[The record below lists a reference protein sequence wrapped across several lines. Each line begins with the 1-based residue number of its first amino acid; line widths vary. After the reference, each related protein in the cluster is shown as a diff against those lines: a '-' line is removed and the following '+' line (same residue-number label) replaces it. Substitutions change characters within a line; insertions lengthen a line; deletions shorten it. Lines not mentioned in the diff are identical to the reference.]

1 MPTKVMT
8 TEATKSPA
16 TVKRAVE
23 VVRPA
28 KVACSDKV
36 ADELFTYYQFLD
48 GGWSFYKPLQEF
60 CIDRGVS
67 ELDAAIAAVWQ
78 VDDGEDPEVIIIY
91 DQSDITLRAMQ
102 NIAVYLGTNHGA
114 LRTRFQPS
122 DRSNIAAIVSTASV
136 VELDLVADKD
146 ESKDSSELR
155 LLHEIASEAI
165 ERGAS
170 DIHFYVD
177 TDRAHV
183 IFRVDGSFEGRRPLT
198 RLQATSTV
206 AAGLNVKS
214 PDYKSVTDDNEM
226 TDVSIILD
234 LEVPDGSNPSGKTL
248 EKVNLRTSKS
258 GALDGPH
265 TVMRVIRTGREANVS
280 LSNLGFDADI
290 EEMLIEATSQPHG
303 IILVVGPTGSGK
315 SVTLSGVYEQIDSAK
330 KIILLEDPVEYR
342 IRRANTV
349 QKPVLGDKSWQ
360 EKGLGFVDYL
370 KNALRQDPDII
381 GISEIRDLEVAR
393 VVISSALTGHLMVST
408 LHANDA
414 IGAISRLIDQGIDPA
429 LIAER
434 NLLRCIVSQRLV
446 GKLCGE
452 CRIEIPA
459 NERPK
464 ILNRAYRQNP
474 QGCDLCAGR
483 GINGRTLVGELI
495 LFDDACRG
503 YIADGDLTG
512 LESYLK
518 GQGWLSMTDRCR
530 RLVEE
535 GRVDPYQAAKIVS
548 GLLGEEQTVDY
559 TARREAL

>member
-1 MPTKVMT
+1 MPINTNAAKFHGSDNGS
-8 TEATKSPA
+8 SPG
-16 TVKRAVE
+16 AV
-23 VVRPA
+23 
-28 KVACSDKV
+28 SDV
-36 ADELFTYYQFLD
+36 SFTYYQFLD
-48 GGWSFYKPLQEF
+48 GGWRFYTPLYEF
-60 CIDRGVS
+60 CVSGGVS
-67 ELDAAIAAVWQ
+67 ELDASIGAIWRGG
-78 VDDGEDPEVIIIY
+78 DDAEVLIVY
-91 DQSDITLRAMQ
+91 DQVNVTKRALQ
-102 NIAVYLGTNHGA
+102 NVKVYLGSHHPA
-114 LRTRFQPS
+114 LRVRFQPS
-122 DRSNIAAIVSTASV
+122 DRSNIAAIVSTATA
-136 VELDLVADKD
+136 VELDLV
-146 ESKDSSELR
+146 EDSYDAQDSAELR
-155 LLHEIASEAI
+155 LLHDIASEAI
-165 ERGAS
+165 TRGAS
-170 DIHFYVD
+170 DIHFYVEA
-177 TDRAHV
+177 DRAHV

-198 RLQATSTV
+198 RLQATSTI

-234 LEVPDGSNPSGKTL
+234 LEVADAANPAQKHL

-265 TVMRVIRTGREANVS
+265 TVMRVIRTGREANIS

-290 EEMLIEATSQPHG
+290 EEMLVEATSQPHG

-349 QKPVLGDKSWQ
+349 QKTVLGDKSWQ
-360 EKGLGFVDYL
+360 AKGLGFVDYL

-381 GISEIRDLEVAR
+381 GISEIRDLDVAR

-446 GKLCGE
+446 GKLCCE

-459 NERPK
+459 EERPK
-464 ILNRAYRQNP
+464 ILKRAYRQNP

-483 GINGRTLVGELI
+483 GISGRTLVGELI
-495 LFDDACRG
+495 LFDDACRR
-503 YIADGDLTG
+503 YIAEGDLSG

-518 GQGWLSMTDRCR
+518 GQGWLSMADRCR

-535 GRVDPYQAAKIVS
+535 GKVDPYQAAKIVS

-559 TARREAL
+559 TARRKAL

>member
-1 MPTKVMT
+1 MPFKTNAAKFQG
-8 TEATKSPA
+8 SDNGSSLG
-16 TVKRAVE
+16 AV
-23 VVRPA
+23 
-28 KVACSDKV
+28 SDQP
-36 ADELFTYYQFLD
+36 FTYYQFLD
-48 GGWSFYKPLQEF
+48 GGWRFYTPLYEF
-60 CIDRGVS
+60 CVSGGVN
-67 ELDAAIAAVWQ
+67 ELDASIGAIWRDG
-78 VDDGEDPEVIIIY
+78 DDAEVHIIY
-91 DQSDITLRAMQ
+91 DQVNVTKRALQ
-102 NIAVYLGTNHGA
+102 NVKVYLGSHHPA
-114 LRTRFQPS
+114 LRVRFQPS
-122 DRSNIAAIVSTASV
+122 DRSNIAAIVSTATA
-136 VELDLVADKD
+136 VELDIV
-146 ESKDSSELR
+146 EDSYDAQDSAELR
-155 LLHEIASEAI
+155 LLQDIASDAVA
-165 ERGAS
+165 RDAS
-170 DIHFYVD
+170 DIHFYVEA
-177 TDRAHV
+177 DRAHV
-183 IFRVDGSFEGRRPLT
+183 IFRVNGSFEGRRPLT
-198 RLQATSTV
+198 RLQATSTI

-234 LEVPDGSNPSGKTL
+234 LEVVDPLNPA
-248 EKVNLRTSKS
+248 EKYVEKINLRTSKS

-265 TVMRVIRTGREANVS
+265 TVMRVIRTGREANIN
-280 LSNLGFDADI
+280 LSNLGFDSDI
-290 EEMLIEATSQPHG
+290 EAMLVEATSQPHG

-315 SVTLSGVYEQIDSAK
+315 SVTLSGVYEQIDPVK

-360 EKGLGFVDYL
+360 QKGLGFVDYL

-446 GKLCGE
+446 GKLCVE

-459 NERPK
+459 KERPK
-464 ILNRAYRQNP
+464 ILKRAYEQNP

-483 GINGRTLVGELI
+483 GISGRTLVGELI
-495 LFDDACRG
+495 LFDDACRR
-503 YIADGDLTG
+503 YIAEGNLSG
-512 LESYLK
+512 LETYLK
-518 GQGWLSMTDRCR
+518 DQGWLSMADRCR

-535 GRVDPYQAAKIVS
+535 GKVDPYQAAKIVS

-559 TARREAL
+559 TARRKAS